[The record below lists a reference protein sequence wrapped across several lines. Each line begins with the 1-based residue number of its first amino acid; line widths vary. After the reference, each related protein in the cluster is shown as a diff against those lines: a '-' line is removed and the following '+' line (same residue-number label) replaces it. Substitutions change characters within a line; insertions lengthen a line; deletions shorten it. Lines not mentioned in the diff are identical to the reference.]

1 MPEAEQAAVMSIGAV
16 TKATGIST
24 HTLRKWESRYG
35 VIEPLRTPT
44 GRRAYT
50 QAQVERLILLRDLV
64 ASGHQIGR
72 LSALSDDELEAL
84 GRTTPA
90 RESAPEFDLVT
101 VVGPVISAVLSREQ
115 LGPAPFRLVTRP
127 AADWLAGGE
136 EVSDRDAQALVVEL
150 STLSGESCARLLE
163 LRQETYE
170 RVVVVYGFAARATLR
185 MLLDGGV
192 VCLKA
197 PVDGQE
203 VIRALAQADAPGV
216 MAALAD
222 PTIPAP
228 RFSAD
233 SIARLAAIAPSIRC
247 ECPNHIAQ
255 LLTDISAF
263 EEYSMLCEQADPA
276 DRVLHARLRLIA
288 ANARALFE
296 EAMENVAR
304 AEGVELEELES

>member
-1 MPEAEQAAVMSIGAV
+1 MSDPEAAVMSIGAV

-44 GRRAYT
+44 GRRVFT
-50 QAQVERLILLRDLV
+50 QSQVDRLILLRDLL
-64 ASGHQIGR
+64 AQGHQIGR
-72 LSALSDDELEAL
+72 LSTLADDELEAL
-84 GRTTPA
+84 ASATPA
-90 RESAPEFDLVT
+90 RSSVPEFGLVT
-101 VVGPVISAVLSREQ
+101 VVGPLISAVLSREA

-127 AADWLAGGE
+127 ATEWLAGGE
-136 EVSDRDAQALVVEL
+136 EGSDQEAQALVVEL
-150 STLSGESCARLLE
+150 STLSEESCGRLLE
-163 LRQETYE
+163 LRRGVYQ
-170 RVVVVYGFAARATLR
+170 RVIVVYGFAARTTLQ
-185 MLLDGGV
+185 MLLDGGI

-203 VIRALAQADAPGV
+203 VLRALAQSEAPGV
-216 MAALAD
+216 VAALAD

-228 RFSAD
+228 RFSPD
-233 SIARLAAIAPSIRC
+233 SIARLAAMAPAIRC

-263 EEYSMLCEQADPA
+263 EEYSKLCEQGDPA

-304 AEGVELEELES
+304 AEGLELEELDG